1 MRKYFVF
8 ALFFLLYIAAFSNF
22 SEITRVENSVFG
34 YTFENQKSII
44 ERVEILEKTVTGD
57 ISEGGPKER
66 MDKLTALIE
75 KDGEYLSLNRKL
87 EIAEQMVE
95 LKKTKSSSMLERIEK
110 IEQLLYNK
118 IQNGSSINGRIAS
131 IFSFIFENRREITI
145 SGDIFKTRVNARVK
159 FITSPEKIRPGDS
172 IKLLLAN
179 DIAGVAKSGSKI
191 SGKAVS
197 VVEGDGKKEIVLIL
211 ESMTNEE
218 YKEIIIYK
226 KVKIKVGKTGV
237 EESIDIEEIGIIG

>member
-8 ALFFLLYIAAFSNF
+8 ALFFLLYIAAFSDF
-22 SEITRVENSVFG
+22 SKITKIENSIFG
-34 YTFENQKSII
+34 YTFENQKSIL
-44 ERVEILEKTVTGD
+44 ERVELLEKTVTGD

-66 MDKLTALIE
+66 MEKLTALLE
-75 KDGEYLSLNRKL
+75 KDGDYLSLNRKL

-95 LKKTKSSSMLERIEK
+95 LKKSKSSSMLERVEK

-118 IQNGSSINGRIAS
+118 IQNGSSINGRIAA

-145 SGDIFKTRVNARVK
+145 AGDIFKTRVNARVK
-159 FITSPEKIRPGDS
+159 FIANPDKIRSGES
-172 IKLLLAN
+172 VRLLLAN

-197 VVEGDGKKEIVLIL
+197 VSESDGKKEIVIIL

-226 KVKIKVGKTGV
+226 KVKITVGKTGI
-237 EESIDIEEIGIIG
+237 EESINIEEIGIIG